1 MKALNWIIALV
12 GLWEFGDIAL
22 PFVIGFGNVQMF
34 VWNHILVGL
43 ILMVAGVRAGLARDI
58 RTARAMDW
66 IAAFAGGWLILST
79 FLWAPAAIAAGRW
92 NDIIAGAIAFILGVW
107 SALAS
112 PREAG

>member
-22 PFVIGFGNVQMF
+22 PFVIGFGNVQIF
-34 VWNHILVGL
+34 VWDHILVGL
-43 ILMVAGVRAGLARDI
+43 ILMVAGVRAGLARDV
-58 RTARAMDW
+58 RTVRAMDW
-66 IAAFAGGWLILST
+66 IAAFAGGWLILGT
-79 FLWAPAAIAAGRW
+79 FLWTPPVIAAGRW
-92 NDIIAGAIAFILGVW
+92 NDIIAGAISFILGVW